1 MGSRQPSLCSMRQ
14 RSLGRIQLN
23 GFTLVELLIAIVLF
37 SIVSIGSYQ
46 VLSSVISS
54 HRKLSSHN
62 EKFEGLRRAANMLTR
77 DLQQVQ
83 PRTVTNAYGDQEN
96 ALILE
101 SSDLSRLVLSSGG
114 WDNPLMA
121 ARGTVGRIEFFV
133 EDEVLIKRLWLVL
146 DALDQESHFDMPL
159 VKGVSEF
166 QIRALNP
173 EQRWL
178 SFWPMEDMPATELPR
193 ALEVELVVAELG
205 TIKRV
210 LELLP

>member
-1 MGSRQPSLCSMRQ
+1 MGRRQPPSCSRQPRQ
-14 RSLGRIQLN
+14 FGCDPAD

-37 SIVSIGSYQ
+37 SILSVGSYQ
-46 VLSSVISS
+46 VLNSVISS

-62 EKFEGLRRAANMLTR
+62 EKFEGLRRAVNMLTR

-83 PRTVTNAYGDQEN
+83 PRTVINAYGDQEN

-101 SSDLSRLVLSSGG
+101 SADPSRLVLSSGG

-121 ARGTVGRIEFFV
+121 ARGTVARIDFFV

-159 VKGVSEF
+159 LKGVSEF
-166 QIRALNP
+166 QIRALDSD
-173 EQRWL
+173 QRWV
-178 SFWPMEDMPATELPR
+178 SFWPMEGLPATELPR
-193 ALEVELVVAELG
+193 ALEVKLVVAELG
-205 TIKRV
+205 TITRV

>member
-1 MGSRQPSLCSMRQ
+1 MGSRQPLLCSMRQ
-14 RSLGRIQLN
+14 RPLGRIHLN

-54 HRKLSSHN
+54 HRKLSTHN
-62 EKFEGLRRAANMLTR
+62 EKFEGLRRAVNMLTR

-83 PRTVTNAYGDQEN
+83 PRAVINAYGDQEN

>member
-1 MGSRQPSLCSMRQ
+1 MRQ
-14 RSLGRIQLN
+14 RPLGRIHLN

-54 HRKLSSHN
+54 HRKLSTHN
-62 EKFEGLRRAANMLTR
+62 EKFEGLRRAVNMLTR

-83 PRTVTNAYGDQEN
+83 PRAVINAYGDQEN